1 MNNKKTSMILLPLAA
16 LALSACV
23 ETSSSK
29 ENSSTSEASSSD
41 GYDLKW
47 VTPTSTPAL
56 AFYDQGNNVNWVSS
70 SSPATVVVP
79 AFGAGTFDAIVFDGV
94 SGLNLIKKNNYD
106 YKMASWISGG
116 NFYVVSTKHTSKT
129 EFAAGQ
135 TITGF
140 VKAGNAAQ
148 TFLKLSKDQ
157 WGWNY
162 ADSDIEF
169 LEGVAQIQSAIL
181 SNDQAR
187 DYWIIADPIY
197 TAVKAALAEKQVT
210 LHVISDLQADFKT
223 AYGLGTI
230 PAAALFVKGSAY
242 AAHQGVFDRF
252 VSETQ
257 ARVDDSVED
266 VEKVVSAI
274 AAYGDDTAAKERFG
288 FTSAMVTA
296 NQGNGANKFAMLKTG
311 EVTDV
316 KAFANGFASVILGS
330 TFDDSFFVS

>member
-1 MNNKKTSMILLPLAA
+1 MNDKKTSIMLLPLAVLA
-16 LALSACV
+16 LAACGV
-23 ETSSSK
+23 QS
-29 ENSSTSEASSSD
+29 SSSD
-41 GYDLKW
+41 TYDLEW

-56 AFYDQGNNVNWVSS
+56 AFYDQGNNPNWVSS
-70 SSPATVVVP
+70 SSPASVVVP

-94 SGLNLIKKNNYD
+94 SGLNLIKKNQYD

-116 NFYVVSTKHTSKT
+116 NFFVVSTKHASKT

-140 VKAGNAAQ
+140 VKAGNASQ

-157 WGWNY
+157 WGWDY

-169 LEGVAQIQSAIL
+169 LEGVAQIQSALL

-187 DYWIIADPIY
+187 DYWIIADPVY
-197 TAVKAALAEKQVT
+197 SSVKAALAGKGVT
-210 LHVISDLQADFKT
+210 LNLISDLQADFES
-223 AYGLGTI
+223 AYSLGTI

-242 AAHQGVFDRF
+242 EAHQGVFDRF
-252 VSETQ
+252 LAETQ
-257 ARVDDSVED
+257 ARVDDSVDD
-266 VEKVVSAI
+266 VAKVVSAI
-274 AAYGDDTAAKERFG
+274 DAYGDETAAKQRFG
-288 FTSAMVTA
+288 FSSAMITA

-316 KAFANGFASVILGS
+316 KAFANGFASLVLGS
-330 TFDDSFFVS
+330 TFDDSFFLS

>member
-1 MNNKKTSMILLPLAA
+1 MNDKKTSIMLLPLAV
-16 LALSACV
+16 LALTACGIQ
-23 ETSSSK
+23 S
-29 ENSSTSEASSSD
+29 SSSD
-41 GYDLKW
+41 SYDLTW

-56 AFYDQGNNVNWVSS
+56 AFYDQGKNSNWVSS
-70 SSPATVVVP
+70 SNPATVVVP

-116 NFYVVSTKHTSKT
+116 NFFVVSTKHASKT

-148 TFLKLSKDQ
+148 TFLKISKDK

-197 TAVKAALAEKQVT
+197 TFVKAALAEKDIT
-210 LHVISDLQADFKT
+210 LNVISDLQADFKT

-242 AAHQGVFDRF
+242 SAHQGVFDRF
-252 VSETQ
+252 VVETQ
-257 ARVDDSVED
+257 DRVDDSIDD
-266 VEKVVSAI
+266 VTKVVAAI
-274 AAYGDDTAAKERFG
+274 DAYGDDIAAKERFG
-288 FTSAMVTA
+288 FSSAMVTA

-330 TFDDSFFVS
+330 TFDDSFFLS